1 MPINDIVRRHRFAAI
16 AAVCVA
22 ALSLTVP
29 QLVFSTRPPP
39 GGGLPVNTTLDDF
52 FMPGTQPDPDGVE
65 LLPIV
70 ESMNCVLCHGG
81 FDEVEPP
88 LNVEGEPFRNWA
100 GSMMAQASRDPVFYA
115 ALTVANQDAEFGGD
129 LCLRCHASAAWL
141 GGRSVPTDGSAFDQ
155 LVDFEGVSC
164 HFCHRMV
171 NPQFVQDESPKE
183 DLPIL
188 EALQMQ
194 GLLPAQPG
202 TARYVVDPDD
212 VRRGPFDPDQL
223 PFNPHPP
230 IFGNEQPPIILSPF
244 HTKSDICAT
253 CHDVSNPMFTRAKD
267 GSYVPNML
275 DAPHPTMDKFDMFP
289 LERTFSEW
297 QQSQFANGGVVIPD
311 GRFGGNLPDDTPLE
325 SCQDCHMP
333 DQQSHGCRVP
343 GFNEYDNMPQHAFNG
358 GNTWVL
364 RAIRTIDA
372 DNDGFPDYPDFET
385 GLTDEIVDAA
395 QTRVA
400 DMLHGAS
407 DMELTV
413 QGDELNVRV
422 VNFAGHKL
430 PTGYAEGHRMW
441 VNVKFFDEAE
451 QLIQEHG
458 AYDFQTAILNTG
470 DTKVYEA
477 RFGLDETMAALTG
490 LPAGESRHFVLNN
503 TILFDNRIPPI
514 GFTNAAFELIQADP
528 VGYTY
533 EDGQYWDDTQF
544 PLPKGAVQAVVTLYY
559 QTTSKE
565 YIEFLLNEN
574 TTDDRGQV
582 AFDQW
587 VLHGKSAPLDMDMAV
602 IDLVPSI
609 PGDLNDDGVVGVAD
623 LLILLANWG
632 PCPDC
637 NDCPADIDGNC
648 TVGVGDLLILLANW
662 G

>member
-1 MPINDIVRRHRFAAI
+1 MPISEIVKKHRFVVLGGVFV
-16 AAVCVA
+16 AV
-22 ALSLTVP
+22 LSLAVP
-29 QLVFSTRPPP
+29 RLVFSTRPPP
-39 GGGLPVNTTLDDF
+39 GGGLPVNTTLNDF
-52 FMPGTQPDPDGVE
+52 FMPGTQPDPEGME

-70 ESMNCVLCHGG
+70 ESANCVLCHAG
-81 FDEVEPP
+81 FDEVDPP
-88 LNVEGEPFRNWA
+88 LNLEGEPFRNWV
-100 GSMMAQASRDPVFYA
+100 GSMMAQASRDPIFYA
-115 ALTVANQDAEFGGD
+115 ALTVANQDSEFGGD

-155 LVDFEGVSC
+155 LVDFEGVTC
-164 HFCHRMV
+164 HFCHRLV
-171 NPQFVQDESPKE
+171 NPQFVRGESPKE
-183 DLPIL
+183 DIAIL
-188 EALQMQ
+188 EALEMQ

-223 PFNPHPP
+223 PYNPHPP
-230 IFGNEQPPIILSPF
+230 IFGIDIPPIILSPF
-244 HTKSDICAT
+244 HTKSDLCAT
-253 CHDVSNPMFTRAKD
+253 CHDVSNPIFTRAKD

-289 LERTFSEW
+289 IERTYSEW
-297 QQSQFANGGVVIPD
+297 QQSQFADGGVVIPD

-364 RAIRTIDA
+364 RAVRDL
-372 DNDGFPDYPDFET
+372 YPDFET

-395 QTRVA
+395 LTRVA

-407 DMELTV
+407 DLELTV
-413 QGDELNVRV
+413 QDDVLNVRV
-422 VNFAGHKL
+422 INFAGHKL
-430 PTGYAEGHRMW
+430 PTGYAEGRRIW

-458 AYDFQTAILNTG
+458 AYDFDTAILNTG

-477 RFGLDETMAALTG
+477 QLGLDETMAALTG
-490 LPAGESRHFVLNN
+490 LPAGVSHHFVLNN
-503 TILFDNRIPPI
+503 TFLFDNRIPPI
-514 GFTNAAFELIQADP
+514 GFTNAAFELVQAKP

-533 EDGQYWDDTQF
+533 DDGQYWDDTQF
-544 PLPKGAVQAVVTLYY
+544 AIPKAAVQAVVTLYY

-574 TTDDRGQV
+574 TTDDRGQI

-587 VLHGKSAPLDMDMAV
+587 VLHGKSAPAEMDMGV
-602 IDLVPSI
+602 IDLAPSI
-609 PGDLNDDGVVGVAD
+609 PGDLNGDGTVGAAD

-632 PCPDC
+632 PCGDC
-637 NDCPADIDGNC
+637 DDCIADIDGDC
-648 TVGVGDLLILLANW
+648 TVGASDLLILLVNW